1 MMAGEEVKCLIEII
15 TQFLYRTKSSHYSG
29 TKNSTKWPLQ
39 FVMLLSTNFI
49 CLSWDYKHE
58 KSTGQF
64 ADTKEFV
71 LLQIPLQ
78 TIH

>member
-1 MMAGEEVKCLIEII
+1 MMAGKEVKCLIEFS
-15 TQFLYRTKSSHYSG
+15 TEFLYRTKSYHYSG

-39 FVMLLSTNFI
+39 FEMLLSTNFV
-49 CLSWDYKHE
+49 CLPWDYKHE
-58 KSTGQF
+58 KSTGPF